1 MNLIKVMIYII
12 PIFYIFILAAIIIEH
27 DQDNGR
33 YRVNRSVLYTVPFI
47 IVPFLNIVVAVYY
60 FYIAN
65 KLDKEEDE
73 RNSN

>member
-1 MNLIKVMIYII
+1 MNLFTLILYFV
-12 PIFYIFILAAIIIEH
+12 PIVYIFILAAIIIEH